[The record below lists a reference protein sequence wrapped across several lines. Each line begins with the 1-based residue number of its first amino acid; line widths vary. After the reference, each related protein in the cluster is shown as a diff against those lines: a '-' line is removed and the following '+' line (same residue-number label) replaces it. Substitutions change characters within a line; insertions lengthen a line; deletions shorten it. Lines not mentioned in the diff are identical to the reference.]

1 MKIQSPCQSRDA
13 RASECPTALD
23 ASVRA
28 NGASQPGDRL
38 FEIDPFVQV
47 DHEGLA
53 ICDPS
58 GRVMRA
64 DEATARILGGSP
76 EDLVGC
82 KLADLIVD
90 DWDVIS
96 ASLEHASRHPTAEAR
111 GYAVEAISFEGKRIP
126 LCLTLRPLPGSTPTL
141 ILLVLE
147 TPLDSSRDRSAALTV
162 SWRRAIRATTEFQK
176 ELLAQMARGE
186 GLSGMMDV
194 LHRHLERPVV
204 VLDPSRAVLAEA
216 GVRTSD
222 RMALR
227 RSRGGLGDTRHGVVT
242 RGEACWSAA
251 IAPDGRIL
259 GWLCILDE
267 IGDVDERIWTALEQ
281 AVSIVTFELV
291 RIERAVEAEAAS
303 LRELADQL
311 IGDPTSDRVVSLAK
325 ALGYDLGRPHR
336 VLAVRGAEESD
347 DPVALTESALR
358 SLHIRKPLVATNRER
373 LFVALPEED
382 RPSLAGVLFSEV
394 ALALEKALGTDVRVG
409 IGRAYHPRE
418 LRTSMEEAVF
428 SLHFGVSLAS
438 TNRVIRFEQLGFW
451 QLLVDSSSAIKLREL
466 VEQWIGTLI
475 RHDAM
480 QRSDLVKTLTVYLN
494 ESCATECAAAN
505 LFIHRNTLRY
515 RLAKIAHIAG
525 RDLSDPDQRF
535 HLELAC
541 RAHELLTTL
550 DDSMASSPPLST
562 G

>member
-1 MKIQSPCQSRDA
+1 M
-13 RASECPTALD
+13 
-23 ASVRA
+23 
-28 NGASQPGDRL
+28 
-38 FEIDPFVQV
+38 
-47 DHEGLA
+47 
-53 ICDPS
+53 
-58 GRVMRA
+58 
-64 DEATARILGGSP
+64 
-76 EDLVGC
+76 
-82 KLADLIVD
+82 
-90 DWDVIS
+90 
-96 ASLEHASRHPTAEAR
+96 
-111 GYAVEAISFEGKRIP
+111 
-126 LCLTLRPLPGSTPTL
+126 
-141 ILLVLE
+141 
-147 TPLDSSRDRSAALTV
+147 TV

-186 GLSGMMDV
+186 GLSGMV
-194 LHRHLERPVV
+194 HILHEHLERPVV
-204 VLDPSRAVLAEA
+204 VLGPSRAVLAEA
-216 GVRTSD
+216 GVCVSD

-227 RSRGGLGDTRHGVVT
+227 RSQGGLGDTRHGVVT

-259 GWLCILDE
+259 GWLCVLDD
-267 IGDVDERIWTALEQ
+267 IYDVDERIWTALEQ

-311 IGDPTSDRVVSLAK
+311 IGDPTSDRVVTLAK

-336 VLAVRGAEESD
+336 VLAVRAAEESD
-347 DPVALTESALR
+347 DPVALTEGALR
-358 SLHIRKPLVATNRER
+358 SLHIRTPLVATNRER
-373 LFVALPEED
+373 LFVALPQED
-382 RPSLAGVLFSEV
+382 RPSLGAGVLFSELAV
-394 ALALEKALGTDVRVG
+394 ALEKALGTDVRIG

-418 LRTSMEEAVF
+418 LRTSMEEAIF
-428 SLHFGVSLAS
+428 SLHFGASLAS
-438 TNRVIRFEQLGFW
+438 TSPIIRFEQLGFW

-494 ESCATECAAAN
+494 ESCATESAAAN

-525 RDLSDPDQRF
+525 RDLNDPDQRF

-550 DDSMASSPPLST
+550 DGSMAPPLPFPRDDRPECRGAVAGTPDCCRRRSAN
-562 G
+562 